1 MPESLK
7 LLMIEDSEDDALL
20 LASQLRRGGFD
31 LAFERVETA
40 EATTNALIKQNWDL
54 VISDYSMPHFRGT
67 DALKLIREIGND
79 VPFIF
84 VSGTIDEETAVE
96 AMKAGAQDYMMK
108 GNVKRLIPAIRRELT
123 EAEVRRKREQ
133 AENDLRLRD
142 ARLRALHEI
151 NTAITSTLDL
161 AKVLDLL
168 LEKIDLLLPYA
179 AATIRLYDKSTSFLQ
194 PVACRNLNQR
204 EGKVKSGQLRQDP
217 ENIVF
222 ETNASLIIH
231 NLQKDSRL
239 SDSDSYCESRLVS
252 FLGIPLFAKKETLG
266 TLGLYTRE
274 EHDFTEDEIQFINT
288 LAGQVA
294 VAIHNSRLYEEI
306 KFQAGEL
313 DKANEVKSEFLSV
326 MSHELRTPLNVMM
339 GYVEL
344 VQEGL
349 LGEIR
354 PEQNEALKKS
364 LHQSKNL
371 LGMITDILQ
380 VTKIRAREVRLETS
394 ALIVE
399 RLLADLRSVYEVSLK
414 KDLALIWNI
423 PSDLPLME
431 TDGDKIKH
439 ILQSLIDNA
448 IKFTD
453 AGTVLISARNLPQM
467 GKLELQ
473 VSDTGSGIPAEKI
486 PLIFDMFHQL
496 DSSATRCHEGVGLGL
511 YLAKKNC
518 ELLGGELKVKSEL
531 GHGSTFTLILPT
543 CSA

>member
-1 MPESLK
+1 MSEKLK

-20 LASQLRRGGFD
+20 LATQLRRGGFD
-31 LAFERVETA
+31 FAFERVETA
-40 EATTNALIKQNWDL
+40 ETMTIALIKGHWDL
-54 VISDYSMPHFRGT
+54 VISDYSMPNFKGT
-67 DALKLIREIGND
+67 EALKLIREMGND

-108 GNVKRLIPAIRRELT
+108 GNVKRLIPAIRRELA

-133 AENDLRLRD
+133 AEIDLRLRD

-161 AKVLDLL
+161 TKVLEIL

-179 AATIRLYDKSTSFLQ
+179 ATTIRLYDKNKGVLQ
-194 PVACRNLNQR
+194 PVACHNLDQR
-204 EGKVKSGQLRQDP
+204 EGEVKSGQRHRDP

-231 NLQKDSRL
+231 DLKTDSRI
-239 SDSDSYCESRLVS
+239 SDANSYPKFGLVS
-252 FLGIPLFAKKETLG
+252 FLGIPLLAKKETLG
-266 TLGLYTRE
+266 TLGLYTSE
-274 EHDFTEDEIQFINT
+274 EHEFTGDEIQFLNT

-344 VQEGL
+344 VQEGM
-349 LGEIR
+349 LGEIK

-380 VTKIRAREVRLETS
+380 VTKIHAREVRLETS
-394 ALIVE
+394 ALVME
-399 RLLADLRSVYEVSLK
+399 RLLADLRSSYEISLK

-423 PSDLPLME
+423 PSDLPIME

-453 AGTVLISARNLPQM
+453 TGTVRISARTLPEI
-467 GKLELQ
+467 GKLELE
-473 VSDTGSGIPAEKI
+473 VSDTGRGIAAEKI
-486 PLIFDMFHQL
+486 PSIFDMFHQL
-496 DSSATRCHEGVGLGL
+496 DSSATRFHEGVGLGL

-518 ELLGGELKVKSEL
+518 ELLGGELQVKSEL
-531 GHGSTFTLILPT
+531 GYGSTFTLVLPT
-543 CSA
+543 C